1 MFERSL
7 CLVSG
12 IIVRIIY
19 LYYLKQFLR
28 LTIHIDISSYFS
40 KIMYIYMLYNLL
52 ILEINIITFYVFIFP
67 EILTKTL
74 FYSDDVHA
82 MSLGHPTSKLL
93 QMSDDIPR
101 MSSRIFK

>member
-1 MFERSL
+1 MSCFRNYHKDNLFTLLE
-7 CLVSG
+7 
-12 IIVRIIY
+12 
-19 LYYLKQFLR
+19 
-28 LTIHIDISSYFS
+28 TIFAFN
-40 KIMYIYMLYNLL
+40 YIHKYIFIFHLYNLL

-74 FYSDDVHA
+74 FYSDDIHG